1 MSWATSL
8 PRTKLSLMSWLKMT
22 QAFFTAGSV
31 GDKHLQHMSKMT
43 LANLS
48 IHVPLPPH
56 TQTEKDR
63 LLHFAVLSSEPNQ
76 NGKGVLK
83 CHTTLFAIV
92 RLAVICSLL
101 LGKGQ
106 QFSEKKMSSNQA

>member
-1 MSWATSL
+1 
-8 PRTKLSLMSWLKMT
+8 
-22 QAFFTAGSV
+22 
-31 GDKHLQHMSKMT
+31 MT

-63 LLHFAVLSSEPNQ
+63 LLHFTVLSSEPSQ
-76 NGKGVLK
+76 EGKGVLK

-101 LGKGQ
+101 LGKDQ